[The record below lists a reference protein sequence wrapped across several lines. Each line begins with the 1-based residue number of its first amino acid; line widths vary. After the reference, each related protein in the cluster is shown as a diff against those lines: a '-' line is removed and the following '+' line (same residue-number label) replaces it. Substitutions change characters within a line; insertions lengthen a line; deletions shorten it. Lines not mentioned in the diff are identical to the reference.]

1 MDLSTTDRD
10 VNPIAKARQWVEKG
24 RRVALATV
32 ITTWGS
38 SPRPVG
44 SQLVVSDSEDF
55 SGSVSGGCIE
65 ATILT
70 EAQFVIRDNRP
81 QRLSIGIDEKQ
92 TWDYG
97 LACGGRIDVYVDPVT
112 SWQPLLA
119 TLADLAERQQACCLI
134 TNLGDGSK
142 ALYCPGRPDVSF
154 GLDDDLRSAAANAI
168 ESGSSRLENSAGG
181 AVFLHVF
188 SPPPQMI
195 VGGAVHIAQRLV
207 AMAQLMGYRCTV
219 IDPRTAF
226 ATAQRFPGVDL
237 MVEHPK
243 TALKKIQWHAGT
255 AVVALSHSP
264 QLDDPLLIHAIKAEA
279 DYIGALGSKKT
290 HAARIG
296 RLRKAGLTTGQ
307 LDRIHGP
314 VGLDIGSRTPAEI
327 ALSILAEITH
337 SKRKRE
343 FRGS

>member
-1 MDLSTTDRD
+1 MIDLSTTDRD
-10 VNPIAKARQWVEKG
+10 VNPIAKARQWVEEG

-65 ATILT
+65 STILT

-81 QRLSIGIDEKQ
+81 KRLSIGIDEKQ

-97 LACGGRIDVYVDPVT
+97 LGCGGRIDVYVDPVA
-112 SWQPLLA
+112 SWQSVLA
-119 TLADLAERQQACCLI
+119 TLADLADRHQTFCLI
-134 TNLGDGSK
+134 TDLGDSSK

-168 ESGSSRLENSAGG
+168 ESGFSRLEKRAGG
-181 AVFLHVF
+181 EFFLHVF

-207 AMAQLMGYRCTV
+207 AMAQLMGYRCTIV
-219 IDPRTAF
+219 DPRTAF
-226 ATAQRFPGVDL
+226 ATEQRFPGVDL
-237 MVEHPK
+237 MIEHPK
-243 TALKKIQWHAGT
+243 TALKKIQWHTGA

-264 QLDDPLLIHAIKAEA
+264 QLDDPLLIHAIKADA
-279 DYIGALGSKKT
+279 GYIGALGSQKT
-290 HAARIG
+290 HA
-296 RLRKAGLTTGQ
+296 
-307 LDRIHGP
+307 D
-314 VGLDIGSRTPAEI
+314 
-327 ALSILAEITH
+327 
-337 SKRKRE
+337 
-343 FRGS
+343 